1 MKLNLLRNKKTEKN
15 QVKKEMGVHEKL
27 RQYNRLRLKKKR
39 KEISE
44 HHKTRFRYY
53 MQKAGIGVPSSKL
66 SKLIFNSCVLANLLI
81 SFYIIYRFA
90 TDLKL
95 GVLYLSFIMFVVWIV
110 VFIVLL
116 IILWLLFYLVV
127 DLRIFKR
134 KVGIEEVLADFLQ
147 LTSANIRAGMP
158 IDRGLWYAVRP
169 QFGVLANEIEIVAK
183 ETMSGEDLEDAL
195 KRFADKYD
203 SITLKRSINLLI
215 EGINAGGEIGELLS
229 KIANDIEESKI
240 MKKELAANVM
250 TYVIF
255 ISFATI
261 FAAPM
266 LFALSSYL
274 LDIINNLMLTLDVP
288 AGVTNFA
295 ISFSGSGISM
305 RDFRI
310 FAFICLVIT
319 SYFSSII
326 IATIRKGEI
335 KAGVKYIPMFI
346 ASTIILF
353 LIFSSI
359 IGKLFGS
366 II

>member
-1 MKLNLLRNKKTEKN
+1 
-15 QVKKEMGVHEKL
+15 V
-27 RQYNRLRLKKKR
+27 
-39 KEISE
+39 I
-44 HHKTRFRYY
+44 
-53 MQKAGIGVPSSKL
+53 
-66 SKLIFNSCVLANLLI
+66 NLLI

-95 GVLYLSFIMFVVWIV
+95 GALYLSFVMFFVWVII
-110 VFIVLL
+110 FIVLL
-116 IILWLLFYLVV
+116 LSLWLLFYIII

-158 IDRGLWYAVRP
+158 IDRALWYAVRP

-183 ETMSGEDLEDAL
+183 ETMSGEDLETAL
-195 KRFADKYD
+195 KRFSDKYD
-203 SITLKRSINLLI
+203 SLTLKRSINLLI
-215 EGINAGGEIGELLS
+215 EGINAGGEIGDLLN
-229 KIANDIEESKI
+229 KIADDIQESRI

-274 LDIINNLMLTLDVP
+274 LDIINNLMLKLDVP
-288 AGVTNFA
+288 TGITNFA
-295 ISFSGSGISM
+295 ISFSGSGVSM
-305 RDFRI
+305 GDFRI
-310 FAFICLVIT
+310 FAFTCLIIT

-353 LIFSSI
+353 YIFSAV
-359 IGKLFGS
+359 IGKVFGGLV
-366 II
+366 

>member
-1 MKLNLLRNKKTEKN
+1 MKLKLFNFSKIG
-15 QVKKEMGVHEKL
+15 KKEEDIKKKVKESPVMYSKKKKKKVRGYHGT
-27 RQYNRLRLKKKR
+27 RLK
-39 KEISE
+39 
-44 HHKTRFRYY
+44 YY
-53 MQKAGIGVPSSKL
+53 TEKAGISFISKRI
-66 SKLIFNSCVLANLLI
+66 SKIIFNICIAINLLI
-81 SFYIIYRFA
+81 SFYIIYWFA
-90 TDLKL
+90 TYIKEGFFYLFL
-95 GVLYLSFIMFVVWIV
+95 IMLYVWIV
-110 VFIVLL
+110 VFSVSLLVLWVSFY
-116 IILWLLFYLVV
+116 III

-158 IDRGLWYAVRP
+158 IDRALWYAVRP

-183 ETMSGEDLEDAL
+183 ETMSGEDLDDAL
-195 KRFADKYD
+195 KRFANKYD

-215 EGINAGGEIGELLS
+215 EGIDAGGEVGELLN
-229 KIANDIEESKI
+229 KIANDIQESKI

-274 LDIINNLMLTLDVP
+274 LDIINNLMLKMDVP
-288 AGVTNFA
+288 AGVTNFS
-295 ISFSGSGISM
+295 ISFSGAGVSM
-305 RDFRI
+305 HDFRI
-310 FAFICLVIT
+310 FAYTCLVIT
-319 SYFSSII
+319 SFFSSII
-326 IATIRKGEI
+326 IATISKGEI

-353 LIFSSI
+353 WIFSAI
-359 IGKLFGS
+359 IGSVFGGLV
-366 II
+366 